1 MSQGGKEGER
11 KKTHTQST
19 LTNAADRADNQN
31 DQLLDKREPVTTAL
45 LPKLVPHGR
54 EGKQLITEKKR
65 KKKPLPLYLMLDEK
79 FDATRAR

>member
-11 KKTHTQST
+11 KKNTHTQST

-31 DQLLDKREPVTTAL
+31 DQLLDKREPVTTL

-54 EGKQLITEKKR
+54 EGKQLITEKKER
-65 KKKPLPLYLMLDEK
+65 KNLCH
-79 FDATRAR
+79 FT